1 MSQRRPFKVT
11 TRDLSGATRED
22 QFYDLDDVAAFVAFH
37 RDMGDSV
44 TVWGLPDGKGRRYL
58 DQALAPCRERHRG
71 LL

>member
-1 MSQRRPFKVT
+1 MRPWKVT
-11 TRDLSGATRED
+11 VREPSGATRD
-22 QFYDLDDVAAFVAFH
+22 VQINGLDEVAMFVESH
-37 RDMGDSV
+37 LDMGNGV